1 MYLSLTKAAQ
11 GFSNAISSN
20 LSVAVSDVLVI
31 LNKLHRTAYIIIPV
45 VTIIIMIIL
54 ALPEMEVYKTVM
66 VIASI
71 EISQYIPGCHNQD
84 RLLIVYQQNHL
95 RSLYDT
101 TYYHPPNILH
111 TVYQVQY

>member
-20 LSVAVSDVLVI
+20 LSVAVSDVLVM
-31 LNKLHRTAYIIIPV
+31 LNKLHRTACIIII
-45 VTIIIMIIL
+45 TIIIMIIL
-54 ALPEMEVYKTVM
+54 ALPEMEVYKTAM

-71 EISQYIPGCHNQD
+71 EISQYIPGYHNLD

-95 RSLYDT
+95 KSLYDT
-101 TYYHPPNILH
+101 MYYHPPNILH